1 MVSKLLFGTIQSQFP
16 KYEALAAENEQEIK
30 ALILFQP
37 IGMKRLFVGNGLTF
51 IMIILGKGSW
61 GFPKNYFRQGKIS
74 SRTEPA
80 AF

>member
-37 IGMKRLFVGNGLTF
+37 IGMKRLFVGNSLTF
-51 IMIILGKGSW
+51 IMIIL
-61 GFPKNYFRQGKIS
+61 
-74 SRTEPA
+74 
-80 AF
+80 